1 MANSSFIGAPVATWR
16 KARLGISFF
25 KKETHWEY
33 LALLRLFEENL
44 TFGEEG
50 RSEEG
55 EFCIWR
61 RPVFRFPHCHL
72 LVTTV
77 GKLL

>member
-1 MANSSFIGAPVATWR
+1 MANSSYKGAHIATRR

-33 LALLRLFEENL
+33 LTLLQLFEENL

-55 EFCIWR
+55 KFCM
-61 RPVFRFPHCHL
+61 
-72 LVTTV
+72 
-77 GKLL
+77 